1 MTSDLTT
8 LKLLGLVL
16 PLALIA
22 SLSCGKDTSASA
34 EASLTS
40 QARLATPRE
49 SRTPATTTSVGFTEA
64 EFTRHVTDLKARI
77 TKKLSARGPTGFSII
92 VQKPFVVIGDEPRDV
107 VQERAEG
114 TVKWAV
120 DRLKQDFFVK
130 DPNDILDIWLFKD
143 AASYEKHTQLFFG
156 ESPSTP
162 YGYYSPTHKAL
173 IMNIGTGG
181 GTLVHELVHPFMEAN
196 FPGCP
201 PWFNEGLGSLYEQC
215 GDVGGHIHG
224 FTNWRLPG
232 LQLAIGEK
240 RVPAFKTLMELDRD
254 GFYSDDRGTNYAQSR
269 YLCHYLQEEGLL
281 ITFYQEFLKRQ
292 KEDPSGF
299 QSLQKVLGETDMDAF
314 KQKWEKYVLALKR
327 E

>member
-1 MTSDLTT
+1 
-8 LKLLGLVL
+8 
-16 PLALIA
+16 
-22 SLSCGKDTSASA
+22 
-34 EASLTS
+34 
-40 QARLATPRE
+40 
-49 SRTPATTTSVGFTEA
+49 VGFTEA

-156 ESPSTP
+156 ESPNTP
-162 YGYYSPTHKAL
+162 YGYYSQTHKAL

-196 FPGCP
+196 FPACP

-254 GFYSDDRGTNYAQSR
+254 GFYSADRGTNYAQSR

-281 ITFYQEFLKRQ
+281 IPFYQEFLKRQ

-314 KQKWEKYVLALKR
+314 KQKWEKYVLALRR